1 MYQEAEVGAVRRHL
15 CAQRRARPRAG
26 AQNIPMN
33 KLTMKDPAVVLPAT
47 QANRLSASLTSSLT
61 HHIRSTSK
69 SCSKIF
75 FLIIFLIGEKLLYN
89 VVLVSAVQ

>member
-1 MYQEAEVGAVRRHL
+1 ML
-15 CAQRRARPRAG
+15 
-26 AQNIPMN
+26 MN
-33 KLTMKDPAVVLPAT
+33 KLTMKDPADVLPAT

-61 HHIRSTSK
+61 RHIRSTSK
-69 SCSKIF
+69 PCSKIF